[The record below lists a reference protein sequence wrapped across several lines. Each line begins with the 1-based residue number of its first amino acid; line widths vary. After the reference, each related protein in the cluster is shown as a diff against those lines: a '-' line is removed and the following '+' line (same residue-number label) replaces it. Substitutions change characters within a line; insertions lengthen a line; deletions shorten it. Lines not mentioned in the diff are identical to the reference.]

1 MADKPPRSPS
11 HAETEQGRFAEL
23 ALRHSLEAVLVTDV
37 KNRVLWANAGF
48 ERMFGHS
55 PKGILGRE
63 VSGLLDGPETDPA
76 ARAEL
81 RRAMENRATVTVEI
95 VHYRADGTRIWV
107 EKTLTPIFDEGG
119 RHISNM
125 SIARDISRR
134 RRLEDHTQSLM
145 ADEELR
151 QGERKLLSQ
160 VSEWLYSAKSM
171 GELLMVV
178 SKSLETLLPEAEGQL
193 FIYANSRDMLD
204 LRAKWGGA
212 GGPDHI
218 EADECWSLR
227 RGRAYAFGGRAIEFP
242 CAHVTCQDTPYF
254 CLPVIAQGDTIGL
267 LHLAFTGLDPIS
279 TGKGHVKELLD
290 RRWELALLCAEQIS
304 LAVANVQLRQELLDQ
319 SVRDPL
325 TGLWNRRWFLDA
337 ALKEMKRAGRTGSD
351 VSLVSL
357 DVDHFKRFNDHHGH
371 DAGDIVLREVGALMR
386 QLMPH
391 PLAPCRL
398 GGEEFVIL
406 CPGLTHD
413 ETLARAESFREAVAA
428 LEVPYAQGML
438 PAISISAGV
447 VSLSDG
453 ISHVEDMLKSADQA
467 LYAAKA
473 AGRNRVVSAH
483 ALPRG
488 GANG

>member
-1 MADKPPRSPS
+1 
-11 HAETEQGRFAEL
+11 
-23 ALRHSLEAVLVTDV
+23 
-37 KNRVLWANAGF
+37 
-48 ERMFGHS
+48 
-55 PKGILGRE
+55 
-63 VSGLLDGPETDPA
+63 
-76 ARAEL
+76 
-81 RRAMENRATVTVEI
+81 
-95 VHYRADGTRIWV
+95 
-107 EKTLTPIFDEGG
+107 
-119 RHISNM
+119 
-125 SIARDISRR
+125 
-134 RRLEDHTQSLM
+134 M

-413 ETLARAESFREAVAA
+413 ETLARAESFRGGRRRARGSLCAGHVA
-428 LEVPYAQGML
+428 G
-438 PAISISAGV
+438 
-447 VSLSDG
+447 
-453 ISHVEDMLKSADQA
+453 DQHI
-467 LYAAKA
+467 
-473 AGRNRVVSAH
+473 GRRGEPFRWH
-483 ALPRG
+483 LPRG
-488 GANG
+488 GHVEIRRSGALCSQGRRTQPGGLGSRPAARRRKRVGRAQARPPRARPQTHLPIARRALLRPPRRPAP

>member
-1 MADKPPRSPS
+1 MGDTPARAASDAG
-11 HAETEQGRFAEL
+11 AEQRHFAEL

-37 KNRVLWANAGF
+37 NNRVLWANAGF

-55 PKGILGRE
+55 AKVILGRE
-63 VSGLLDGPETDPA
+63 VSGLLDGPQTDPTSR
-76 ARAEL
+76 ARLAS
-81 RRAMENRATVTVEI
+81 AMENRTTLTVEI
-95 VHYRADGTRIWV
+95 IHYRSDGTHFWV
-107 EKTLTPIFDEGG
+107 EKTLTPIFDDSG

-125 SIARDISRR
+125 SIARDISKRK
-134 RRLEDHTQSLM
+134 RLEDRAQSLM

-151 QGERKLLSQ
+151 QGERRLLSQ

-171 GELLMVV
+171 DELLMVV
-178 SKSLETLLPEAEGQL
+178 AKSLETLLPDAEGQL
-193 FIYANSRDMLD
+193 YIYANSRDMLD
-204 LRAKWGGA
+204 LHAKWGGA
-212 GGPDHI
+212 NGPEHM

-242 CAHVTCQDTPYF
+242 CGHVTCEDTPYF

-279 TGKGHVKELLD
+279 TGKGNVKELLD

-319 SVRDPL
+319 SVRDTL

-386 QLMPH
+386 QSLPH

-406 CPGLTHD
+406 CPGLDHD
-413 ETLARAESFREAVAA
+413 GALAHAESLREAVAA
-428 LEVPYAQGML
+428 LKVPYAQGML
-438 PAISISAGV
+438 PPINISAGV
-447 VSLSDG
+447 VSLSEG
-453 ISHVEDMLKSADQA
+453 MFHVEDMLKAADQA
-467 LYAAKA
+467 LYAAKS
-473 AGRNRVVSAH
+473 AGRNQVVSAR
-483 ALPRG
+483 ALPRD
-488 GANG
+488 GANE